1 MSEFEKPLVL
11 LAFLNFSNYSHS
23 LTKSI
28 SGVYKWRIKVN
39 LRQFRPKFVPISLL
53 SHWSQ
58 SACPH
63 FDLTICPHTMVKTE
77 RLEPY
82 YYFGVMRTVS
92 DVSQMAFEWDFFSLA
107 KVNYCGQKFRLACR

>member
-1 MSEFEKPLVL
+1 MP
-11 LAFLNFSNYSHS
+11 N
-23 LTKSI
+23 
-28 SGVYKWRIKVN
+28 
-39 LRQFRPKFVPISLL
+39 SLL

-63 FDLTICPHTMVKTE
+63 FDFTICPHTMVKTE

-107 KVNYCGQKFRLACR
+107 KVNYCGQKFRLALESIWIKTTLQYDAQHFVLLSREKL